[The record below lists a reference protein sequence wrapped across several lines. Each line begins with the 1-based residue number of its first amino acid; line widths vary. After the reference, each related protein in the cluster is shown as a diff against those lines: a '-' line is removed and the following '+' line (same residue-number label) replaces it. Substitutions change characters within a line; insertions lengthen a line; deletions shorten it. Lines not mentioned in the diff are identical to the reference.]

1 MLRILGHSNAGLV
14 IFVMM
19 VGSSDV
25 LLNSEFS
32 LVILMHSC
40 EALDNAV
47 CSASAVDKATVFCIL
62 LFHNTGPPP
71 MQKTQVRVKKFVPNK
86 KGDIG
91 MEVYPTPM
99 SLPSLLLP
107 KFTSNDIGVG
117 LT

>member
-1 MLRILGHSNAGLV
+1 MLRILGYSNAGLV
-14 IFVMM
+14 IFMMM
-19 VGSSDV
+19 VESSDV
-25 LLNSEFS
+25 LLISEFS
-32 LVILMHSC
+32 LIIQMHSY
-40 EALDNAV
+40 EALDNATY
-47 CSASAVDKATVFCIL
+47 SASAVDKATVSCIL

-99 SLPSLLLP
+99 SLLVNLGS
-107 KFTSNDIGVG
+107 SSDGNDIGVG